1 MKMLLMLL
9 IGSLLIGCSGL
20 VIKTHGHDV
29 IDSRLAKI
37 EQRLERLDKFE
48 RCLNE
53 NGQFDENIGYDD
65 LDCGNL

>member
-1 MKMLLMLL
+1 MKMFLL
-9 IGSLLIGCSGL
+9 ILLALSMSACTGL
-20 VIKTHGHDV
+20 VVKSHGHDV
-29 IDSRLAKI
+29 VESRLAKL

-53 NGQFDENIGYDD
+53 DGQFDENIGYDD